1 VSRREAV
8 RPPIPSHTRGSK
20 AQEQNVKTINILLCG
35 VAAALVLLISAIP
48 HTRAAGN
55 EVRTLNV
62 TIREWDVP
70 TKNANP
76 HDPAVG
82 PDDALCFTE
91 QFVSKLGRL
100 DPSPGSS
107 PENTRK
113 TNKSIPHG
121 FAAAHDG
128 R

>member
-1 VSRREAV
+1 M
-8 RPPIPSHTRGSK
+8 
-20 AQEQNVKTINILLCG
+20 KTINILVCG
-35 VAAALVLLISAIP
+35 AALLSLSSITP

-82 PDDALCFTE
+82 PDGALWLE
-91 QFVSKLGRL
+91 
-100 DPSPGSS
+100 
-107 PENTRK
+107 
-113 TNKSIPHG
+113 
-121 FAAAHDG
+121 
-128 R
+128 